1 MLTALK
7 EKMVPE
13 KITIDIEQ
21 QIIDLFS
28 RKKIDYS
35 WSFSDKTRKDTTYI
49 SHGYHMIKIYQKL
62 KKKPINPK
70 NL

>member
-35 WSFSDKTRKDTTYI
+35 WFFAD
-49 SHGYHMIKIYQKL
+49 KL
-62 KKKPINPK
+62 KKVIK
-70 NL
+70 

>member
-1 MLTALK
+1 MSLVLK
-7 EKMVPE
+7 EKIVPE

-35 WSFSDKTRKDTTYI
+35 WSFAEKTRKDLTYKSRFI
-49 SHGYHMIKIYQKL
+49 AIWKIYPSNCRRK
-62 KKKPINPK
+62 I
-70 NL
+70 